1 MRTVD
6 PAKHAAKR
14 RAILDAAAGCFALEG
29 FEKTS
34 TAAICRAA
42 GISSGSLFHY
52 FPSKRAVF
60 VGIFTEDTRDNEE
73 LLAAAAE
80 LDDAWAAVLSVV
92 DRLAEPL
99 VVPGIVRLVL
109 EAAAQAARDPEFAA
123 LIRANDERM
132 RVGLAG
138 LVARG
143 VEAGRLEPVL
153 APEDAG
159 NWVFALVDA
168 LLSRASLD
176 PGLDAEHEQAVL
188 RLLLERVLCPVPP
201 PGGGPLPQTGGIRPG
216 GSADDQG

>member
-14 RAILDAAAGCFALEG
+14 RAILDAAAGCFAREG

-52 FPSKRAVF
+52 FPTKRAVF
-60 VGIFTEDTRDNEE
+60 VGIFTEDTRENDE
-73 LLAAAAE
+73 LLAAAAA
-80 LDDAWAAVLSVV
+80 LDDPWAAVRLVV
-92 DRLAEPL
+92 ERLAEPL

-123 LIRANDERM
+123 LIRDNDDRM
-132 RVGLAG
+132 RVGLTA

-143 VEAGRLEPVL
+143 VEVGRLDPVL

-159 NWVFALVDA
+159 NWIFALVDA

-176 PGLDAEHEQAVL
+176 PGLDVDHEQAVL
-188 RLLLERVLCPVPP
+188 HLLLERLLCPVPP
-201 PGGGPLPQTGGIRPG
+201 PSGGDLPQTGGIRPG